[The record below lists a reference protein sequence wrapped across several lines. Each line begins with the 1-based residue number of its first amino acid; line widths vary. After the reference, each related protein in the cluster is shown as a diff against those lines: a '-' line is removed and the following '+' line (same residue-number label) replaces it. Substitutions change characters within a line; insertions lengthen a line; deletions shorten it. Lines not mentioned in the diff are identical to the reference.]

1 MNLEQ
6 LINTYGYAAIFV
18 GTCLEGE
25 TILVLGGIAAKL
37 GYLELPWVILCAFA
51 GTILADQSIFFLGRY
66 KGQAVLNKW
75 PAWQARTNKVRR
87 HVKRHR
93 IAIILGFRFLYGL
106 RTVTPFVLGMS
117 RVPAAEFVVLNII
130 AAGLWASLIGVAGYV
145 FGDAL
150 ELILGDIRHYQMEL
164 MGGIALLAVAIW
176 IVSRIRRTRST

>member
-1 MNLEQ
+1 MDLEQ
-6 LINTYGYAAIFV
+6 LVNTYGYAAIFI

-37 GYLELPWVILCAFA
+37 GYLELPWVILCAFT

-66 KGQAVLNKW
+66 KGQAVLDKW
-75 PAWQARTNKVRR
+75 PSWQARTEQVRH

-117 RVPAAEFVVLNII
+117 RVPVAEFVILNII
-130 AAGLWASLIGVAGYV
+130 AAGLWASLIGGLGYV
-145 FGDAL
+145 FGKTL
-150 ELILGDIRHYQMEL
+150 ELILGDIQHYQMEL
-164 MGGIALLAVAIW
+164 MGGIALIAMAFWTVR
-176 IVSRIRRTRST
+176 RIRRARNS

>member
-1 MNLEQ
+1 MNLEH
-6 LINTYGYAAIFV
+6 LIHTYGYAAIFI

-66 KGQAVLNKW
+66 KGQAVLKKW
-75 PAWQARTNKVRR
+75 PAWRARTVKVRR
-87 HVKRHR
+87 HVKHHR

-117 RVPAAEFVVLNII
+117 RVPPVEFVILNII
-130 AAGLWASLIGVAGYV
+130 AAGVWATLIGVAGYI

-150 ELILGDIRHYQMEL
+150 EMILGDIRHYQMEL
-164 MGGIALLAVAIW
+164 MGGIALVTIIIWLA
-176 IVSRIRRTRST
+176 RRARRLEKN